1 MDKIDLLIACLNEHM
16 PDVPFDRDAINV
28 DRPTERWGAAELRRQ
43 VAGQWADGH
52 LIDQA
57 LGVDLYLCVDDRE
70 SAWLADVQDALN
82 EFSDAEDIGYGFAER
97 VYLPAI
103 DRALWRWGISFYG
116 GLEVP
121 EPEAEDD
128 GTGTE
133 TGEE

>member
-1 MDKIDLLIACLNEHM
+1 MWKLLRTVLAVAVFAGCLLL
-16 PDVPFDRDAINV
+16 FCDRS
-28 DRPTERWGAAELRRQ
+28 EGRWLAQRL
-43 VAGQWADGH
+43 
-52 LIDQA
+52 
-57 LGVDLYLCVDDRE
+57 
-70 SAWLADVQDALN
+70 AWLADVQDALN
-82 EFSDAEDIGYGFAER
+82 EFSDTEDICYGFAER

-121 EPEAEDD
+121 EPEAEND